1 MRANAFPLNDRNEW
15 HALRASIS
23 VKCRKMKP
31 LSFAILCACC
41 GCVSSTDIV
50 RPVYA
55 GTIEACR
62 QLQER
67 AIDQTETRETA
78 IEQVNEVRRRC
89 DIAYAG
95 IEIAAEILE
104 ESSGR

>member
-1 MRANAFPLNDRNEW
+1 
-15 HALRASIS
+15 
-23 VKCRKMKP
+23 
-31 LSFAILCACC
+31 
-41 GCVSSTDIV
+41 V

-67 AIDQTETRETA
+67 AIDQAESRETA

-95 IEIAAEILE
+95 IEIAATILD
-104 ESSGR
+104 ESGAR